1 MPTRPLKCPL
11 EAALRCIKMGTT
23 PQQET
28 RPLTSELH
36 PSSGRQRATH
46 TLLNFGHAIDHMF
59 LLIFATAVS
68 SIALEFGLA
77 RWEDLMPYS
86 VTAFFLFGIGSL
98 PSGKL
103 GDHWGRRPMMLV
115 FFFGMGLASVLVG
128 LANSPVQIAWALA
141 LLGCFASIY
150 HPIAIPMLV
159 QNTQRPGWTIGV
171 NGLCGNLGVALAA
184 VITGYLVKYQGWRM
198 AFFIPGVVCMACG
211 LLFWRI
217 APQEVAS
224 PARKKTAASP
234 SSGKS
239 IAKLLLI
246 MTMASTTG
254 SLLFN
259 LSTNSNYELLSQR
272 MQEVSQD
279 PAYIGTLLGLVY
291 GVASLTQLLVGHW
304 IDRYP
309 LRQLYMA
316 VIVYQAVCITLATG
330 ADGWMFYAMQFLFM
344 AGVFGA
350 VPFTDAMIARYVD
363 DAQRSRVS
371 GMRLTVSLG
380 GSSLAVL
387 LIGPIVKQAGFTALM
402 GVMLITSV
410 VTFLVISQLPATPAP
425 LPHAE

>member
-1 MPTRPLKCPL
+1 
-11 EAALRCIKMGTT
+11 
-23 PQQET
+23 
-28 RPLTSELH
+28 
-36 PSSGRQRATH
+36 
-46 TLLNFGHAIDHMF
+46 MF

-68 SIALEFGLA
+68 SIALEFGLE

-86 VTAFFLFGIGSL
+86 VTAFFLFGVGSL

-128 LANSPVQIAWALA
+128 LANSPLQIAWALA

-150 HPIAIPMLV
+150 HPIAIPMLI
-159 QNTQRPGWTIGV
+159 QDTQRPGWTIGV

-198 AFFIPGVVCMACG
+198 AFFIPGMVCMACG
-211 LLFWRI
+211 VLFWLATPREM
-217 APQEVAS
+217 AA
-224 PARKKTAASP
+224 PARKKASTRQGT
-234 SSGKS
+234 SGS

-272 MQEVSQD
+272 MQEISQD

-309 LRQLYMA
+309 LRKLYMA
-316 VIVYQAVCITLATG
+316 VIIYQAICISLATWLN
-330 ADGWMFYAMQFLFM
+330 GWMFYALQFLFI
-344 AGVFGA
+344 AGIFGA

-402 GVMLITSV
+402 GVMLVTSV
-410 VTFLVISQLPATPAP
+410 VTFLVIRQLPITPTP
-425 LPHAE
+425 LKSSE

>member
-11 EAALRCIKMGTT
+11 EAALPCIKMATT

-68 SIALEFGLA
+68 SIAMEFGLE

-86 VTAFFLFGIGSL
+86 VTAFFLFGVGSL

-128 LANSPVQIAWALA
+128 LANSPLHIAWALA

-150 HPIAIPMLV
+150 HPIAIPMLI
-159 QNTQRPGWTIGV
+159 QDTQRPGWTIGV

-198 AFFIPGVVCMACG
+198 AFFIPGLVCIACG
-211 LLFWRI
+211 VLFWLVTPR
-217 APQEVAS
+217 ETAS
-224 PARKKTAASP
+224 PARQKTAPQAG
-234 SSGKS
+234 SSAS

-259 LSTNSNYELLSQR
+259 LSTNSNYELLSHR
-272 MQEVSQD
+272 MHEISQD

-309 LRQLYMA
+309 LRKLYMA
-316 VIVYQAVCITLATG
+316 VILYQAICITLATWV
-330 ADGWMFYAMQFLFM
+330 DGWLFYAMQFLFM
-344 AGVFGA
+344 AGIFGA

-363 DAQRSRVS
+363 DSQRSRVS

-402 GVMLITSV
+402 GVMLITSA
-410 VTFLVISQLPATPAP
+410 VTFLVIRQLPATPSP
-425 LPHAE
+425 LQRSE

>member
-1 MPTRPLKCPL
+1 MHQNHQ
-11 EAALRCIKMGTT
+11 AT
-23 PQQET
+23 PQLET
-28 RPLTSELH
+28 FQLTAQPQALNRRKS
-36 PSSGRQRATH
+36 ATH
-46 TLLNFGHAIDHMF
+46 ILLNLGHAIDHMF

-68 SIALEFGLA
+68 SIALEFGLE

-128 LANSPVQIAWALA
+128 AANTPLQIAWALA

-159 QNTQRPGWTIGV
+159 QDTQRPGWTIGV

-198 AFFIPGVVCMACG
+198 AFFIPGAVCMACG
-211 LLFWRI
+211 VMFWLVS
-217 APQEVAS
+217 PQEKAA
-224 PARKKTAASP
+224 PARKKVVDSQ

-272 MQEVSQD
+272 MHEISQD

-309 LRQLYMA
+309 LRKLYMA
-316 VIVYQAVCITLATG
+316 VIIYQAVCITMATWL
-330 ADGWMFYAMQFLFM
+330 DGWLFYAILFLFM
-344 AGVFGA
+344 AGIFGA

-387 LIGPIVKQAGFTALM
+387 LIGPIVKQAGFTALLS
-402 GVMLITSV
+402 VMLITSV
-410 VTFLVISQLPATPAP
+410 ITFLVISQLPSTPIP
-425 LPHAE
+425 LKPSE

>member
-1 MPTRPLKCPL
+1 MPPQIFTWVAAFDGLHENQVTPPLDEFK
-11 EAALRCIKMGTT
+11 
-23 PQQET
+23 
-28 RPLTSELH
+28 LTSPTQAQSE
-36 PSSGRQRATH
+36 RKRATH
-46 TLLNFGHAIDHMF
+46 ILLNLGHAIDHMF

-68 SIALEFGLA
+68 SIALEFGLE

-115 FFFGMGLASVLVG
+115 FFFGMGMASVLVG
-128 LANSPVQIAWALA
+128 LANSPLQIAWALA

-150 HPIAIPMLV
+150 HPIAIPMLI
-159 QNTQRPGWTIGV
+159 QDTQRPGWTIGV

-198 AFFIPGVVCMACG
+198 AFFIPGMVCMACG
-211 LLFWRI
+211 VLFLLVTAREST
-217 APQEVAS
+217 A
-224 PARKKTAASP
+224 PARKKFADTQT
-234 SSGKS
+234 SGKS
-239 IAKLLLI
+239 IAKLLLV

-272 MQEVSQD
+272 MHEISQD

-309 LRQLYMA
+309 LRKLYMA
-316 VIVYQAVCITLATG
+316 VIIYQAICITLATWL
-330 ADGWMFYAMQFLFM
+330 DGWMFYALQFLFM
-344 AGVFGA
+344 AGIFGA

-387 LIGPIVKQAGFTALM
+387 LIGPIVKQAGFTALL

-410 VTFLVISQLPATPAP
+410 VTFLVISQLPTTPTP
-425 LPHAE
+425 LKPSE